1 VSTIKGQKPQ
11 DFRPCAGNP
20 KLSGK
25 NTINV
30 ARFRQDMVKNWMK
43 LSLATLVL
51 AGCTTKPEF
60 RNLSSEVA
68 KQYSSEYS
76 RSMETVDELAK
87 SGFTPERANA
97 YLKNGFSVRDAFK
110 LHGENIDP
118 STAAHYGSE
127 LGATEILHFV
137 KNHVSWAEVKVLAAH
152 CAGTRD
158 LAAVQTAFP
167 GTEGL
172 AKLQK
177 YKGGCDNAVAYA
189 GENVSP
195 EAANPFAEAELQP
208 DEVIAL
214 IQGKV
219 SAATATAYHAANST
233 LGAAGIIDLIKA
245 DISAATVKAYNGDD
259 NAADAEDVIK
269 LAKAN
274 VSPAAFRAYT
284 AEQRLSVDD
293 VIALSAQVQPQT
305 YAAYKK
311 VDANISVEDI
321 LALQGKIPPAVWGKY
336 VEQESGMN
344 PETALALYPNIT
356 PEIIKAHRDAECW
369 SGKDVSDLPELH
381 KVLPPGKCKEYRAQS
396 LDGEDS
402 YKLAEMGISPA
413 EYKTYHTLSPDW
425 GIPDIVK
432 YRESGGTVQQL
443 REEVRKRMLDGVSG
457 KQQ

>member
-1 VSTIKGQKPQ
+1 MQNTQ

-30 ARFRQDMVKNWMK
+30 AQLRQDMVKNWVK

-51 AGCTTKPEF
+51 AGCAARPEY

-68 KQYSSEYS
+68 KHYDSAYST
-76 RSMETVDELAK
+76 SMGTVDQLAS
-87 SGFTPERANA
+87 SGFTPDRANA
-97 YLKNGFSVRDAFK
+97 YLQKGFNVRDAFE
-110 LHGENIDP
+110 LHGNGVDP
-118 STAAHYGSE
+118 ATAAQYGPHM
-127 LGATEILHFV
+127 GAAQIRKFV
-137 KNHVSWAEVKVLAAH
+137 KGQVSWAEVKVLAAH
-152 CAGTRD
+152 CDNTRD
-158 LAAVQTAFP
+158 LADVQSSFP

-172 AKLQK
+172 AKLKK
-177 YKGGCDNAVAYA
+177 YKAGCEDAVLFAK
-189 GENVSP
+189 ENVSP
-195 EAANPFAEAELQP
+195 EAANPFAEAQLQP
-208 DEVIAL
+208 NEVITL
-214 IQGKV
+214 IQEKI
-219 SAATATAYHAANST
+219 SPATATAYRAAHSGLT
-233 LGAAGIIDLIKA
+233 ASDIVQLVKAGVPTT
-245 DISAATVKAYNGDD
+245 SVKAYSGDSTRI
-259 NAADAEDVIK
+259 DAEEIIK
-269 LAKAN
+269 LA
-274 VSPAAFRAYT
+274 AA
-284 AEQRLSVDD
+284 
-293 VIALSAQVQPQT
+293 VQPQT
-305 YAAYKK
+305 YAAYRKA
-311 VDANISVEDI
+311 DESISVDEI

-336 VEQESGMN
+336 RELDLGIKV
-344 PETALALYPNIT
+344 ETALELYPGMT

-369 SGKDVSDLPELH
+369 SGRDVSDLPELH
-381 KVLPPGKCKEYRAQS
+381 EVLPPGKCKEYRGLS